1 MEKILVSGW
10 IIPKIKLANESL
22 ICYEQESVFVRQD
35 SPWIFEVVR
44 VCIAIAGIVL
54 STMLLLNEKF
64 HVAAIRAIAS
74 EEDIST
80 VGCD

>member
-1 MEKILVSGW
+1 MEKILGSRW
-10 IIPKIKLANESL
+10 IIPEIKLAYETL
-22 ICYEQESVFVRQD
+22 ICHEQESVFVRQD

-44 VCIAIAGIVL
+44 VCRAIAGVVASAVL
-54 STMLLLNEKF
+54 FLDEKF

-80 VGCD
+80 VGSD